1 MVDKEVVW
9 NIHMHGNIVD
19 ITDNFSVDGRK
30 ISSPFAC
37 CDSHYFTL
45 SKNWSILITGD
56 REKTWKEKKTYQMIQ
71 TVIGPGYAG
80 LPTC

>member
-9 NIHMHGNIVD
+9 NIHMHGNTVD
-19 ITDNFSVDGRK
+19 ITDNFSVGRK

-37 CDSHYFTL
+37 CDSDYFTQ
-45 SKNWSILITGD
+45 SKNWSPATGKNLK
-56 REKTWKEKKTYQMIQ
+56 RKKKTYQMIQ